1 MVRGPQKIN
10 NLSVT
15 SIYLPMSYLHIA
27 FIISENGTKPKYR
40 KWILMGTF
48 IAKDHI
54 GRFIIQEYDWQRM
67 EETKIPIQSKVVLRR
82 DDEIKKRKRKTILR
96 KDNGIIHLN
105 IPFIFIYLQTHSR
118 KLNMYF

>member
-1 MVRGPQKIN
+1 
-10 NLSVT
+10 
-15 SIYLPMSYLHIA
+15 
-27 FIISENGTKPKYR
+27 
-40 KWILMGTF
+40 MGTF

-105 IPFIFIYLQTHSR
+105 IPLIFIYL
-118 KLNMYF
+118 